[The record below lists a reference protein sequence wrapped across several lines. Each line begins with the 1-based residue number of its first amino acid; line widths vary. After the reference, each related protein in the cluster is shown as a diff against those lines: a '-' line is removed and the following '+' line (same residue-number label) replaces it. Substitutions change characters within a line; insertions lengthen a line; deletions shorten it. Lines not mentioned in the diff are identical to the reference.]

1 MKMPMYNQKPEAVIL
16 ASEKK
21 KGMNWFLEIVVFLAV
36 FVAVA
41 IGQVLL
47 QYLGELLLI
56 FRNTDYRAARLIGDE
71 DGMTA
76 ALTQIYRSDMYAVI
90 TLFANICMILIVLAF
105 CKLIQKR
112 NPVTLGFTRKGIVKQ
127 YLIGLAAGFLAFSA
141 AVLICVLTGALKLGG
156 IAETF
161 KIGMFAL
168 FVLAFM
174 IQGMAEEVLC
184 RGYFMVSL
192 GRRNP
197 MWVAILLNAL
207 VFAALH
213 LLNAGI
219 SVLAFINLVLYGVF
233 ASIYFIKIG
242 NIWQIGAFHSM
253 WNLVQGNVYG
263 ILVSGIGVDCT
274 VLKSTSVEGMEI
286 VNGGAFGLEGGL
298 AVTVVLLLGIA
309 FLLWRKGSNKS
320 NNREI

>member
-16 ASEKK
+16 ASGKK

-36 FVAVA
+36 LVAVA

-47 QYLGELLLI
+47 QYLGELLLVS
-56 FRNTDYRAARLIGDE
+56 RNPDYRAAQLIGDK
-71 DGMTA
+71 DTMTA

-90 TLFANICMILIVLAF
+90 TLFANISMILIVLAF

-156 IAETF
+156 ITETF
-161 KIGMFAL
+161 KIGMFVL

-197 MWVAILLNAL
+197 MWAAILLNAL

-298 AVTVVLLLGIA
+298 AVTVVLLLGIE